1 MKTLQSL
8 EFTIARTKLIA
19 VQRGHIKKLGNLVL
33 LSMVEAVTRGLLTDK
48 KGLSPSLVAH
58 DVSRV
63 GLLNCTGR
71 GNINS
76 SYNNR
81 IASEQESR

>member
-1 MKTLQSL
+1 MKTFEPFEL
-8 EFTIARTKLIA
+8 TIAMAKLIETL
-19 VQRGHIKKLGNLVL
+19 QLIIIRNLE
-33 LSMVEAVTRGLLTDK
+33 LSSTAEAVTSGLLTEQ
-48 KGLSPSLVAH
+48 KGLSPSLVAY

-63 GLLNCTGR
+63 GLLNCTGK

>member
-1 MKTLQSL
+1 MIT
-8 EFTIARTKLIA
+8 A
-19 VQRGHIKKLGNLVL
+19 VQGHCATVKHLE
-33 LSMVEAVTRGLLTDK
+33 LSSTAEAVISGLVVQ
-48 KGLSPSLVAH
+48 KGLSPSLVAN

-71 GNINS
+71 GSINS

-81 IASEQESR
+81 SASGQLSR

>member
-1 MKTLQSL
+1 MKTFEPL
-8 EFTIARTKLIA
+8 ELTIAMAKLIEII
-19 VQRGHIKKLGNLVL
+19 QLIIIRNLE
-33 LSMVEAVTRGLLTDK
+33 LSSTAEAVTSGLLTEQ
-48 KGLSPSLVAH
+48 KGLSPSLVAY

-63 GLLNCTGR
+63 GLLNCTGK